1 MTLKLVKFVALSA
14 LVALS
19 ASCGDVSRTGRSP
32 VQIVVRSLQAARG
45 DAPEELGGTLHSDV
59 IVMMTTP
66 LPCAPENPCPTVF
79 NDVGS
84 VEMSLILKD
93 PGSPGVASTPSA
105 LNSVTINRYRVDYIR
120 TDGRNVQGVDVP
132 FSFDSGVTFT
142 IPADGQATAGFEIV
156 RHSAKQEAPLRALRF
171 NGQKISAI
179 ATVTFYG
186 QDQAGNEIS
195 ASGNIGVDFGDFG
208 DTN

>member
-32 VQIVVRSLQAARG
+32 VQIVVRALTAASG
-45 DAPEELGGTLHSDV
+45 ASPQELGGTLQSDV
-59 IVMMTTP
+59 IIMVTDE
-66 LPCAPENPCPTVF
+66 PCSEEDPCPTIV

-84 VEMSLILKD
+84 AEMALVLKD
-93 PGSPGVASTPSA
+93 QGSPGLPSTPSA
-105 LNSVTINRYRVDYIR
+105 LNAVTINRYRVEYR
-120 TDGRNVQGVDVP
+120 RSDGRNVQGVDVP
-132 FSFDSGVTFT
+132 YSFDSGVTFT
-142 IPADGQATAGFEIV
+142 IPGEGQVTAGFQIV
-156 RHSAKQEAPLRALRF
+156 RHTAKEEAPLRALRF
-171 NGQKISAI
+171 NGQIISTV

-195 ASGNIGVDFGDFG
+195 ASGNIGIDFGDFA
-208 DTN
+208 DPN